1 MFEVTGQI
9 SSIFNRFESLSRYV
23 SDLFY
28 MAPIYHQAFT
38 KLGKLLVIDSTDLT
52 IVSDIKVKRVNIS
65 EENQLVS
72 GFVGAV

>member
-1 MFEVTGQI
+1 M
-9 SSIFNRFESLSRYV
+9 LSRYV

-38 KLGKLLVIDSTDLT
+38 KLGKLLVMDSTDLT
-52 IVSDIKVKRVNIS
+52 IVSDIKVVKRVNIS

>member
-1 MFEVTGQI
+1 M
-9 SSIFNRFESLSRYV
+9 LSRYV

-28 MAPIYHQAFT
+28 MAPIYHQGFT